1 MEEEPLLGWR
11 KGGYDHLIVAALM
24 MFNLPFLMLQLFW
37 DFCYSLLN
45 RWPVNGCLTVKR
57 L

>member
-1 MEEEPLLGWR
+1 MEEPLLGWR

-45 RWPVNGCLTVKR
+45 RWPVNGCITVKR
-57 L
+57 R

>member
-1 MEEEPLLGWR
+1 MEEPLLRGR

-24 MFNLPFLMLQLFW
+24 RFNLPFLMLQLFW
-37 DFCYSLLN
+37 DFGYSLLN
-45 RWPVNGCLTVKR
+45 RWLVNGCLTVKR